1 MENNQDILKRLASPD
16 TETVRGAID
25 EIKEN
30 GDLTI
35 VPELLEILL
44 HNSEPAIIT
53 PITSL
58 LSDVK
63 DSGFKVLLVEK
74 LINAPAGSNKANLLR
89 VCWESAIDFSEY
101 LEVFVDLLIHEDFIT
116 ALEASTVIENLNG
129 NIADEK
135 ITSAIKHIR
144 TECKD
149 DKEFLAEDT
158 VIYLEELLV
167 HKQETEA
174 EIAHEQEHHHDC
186 DCGHHD

>member
-1 MENNQDILKRLASPD
+1 MENKQDILKRLASPEV
-16 TETVRGAID
+16 ETVAGAIE

-30 GDLTI
+30 GDLSI

-44 HNSEPAIIT
+44 HKEEPAIIT
-53 PITSL
+53 PLTSL

-63 DSGFKVLLVEK
+63 DSGFKTLLVEK
-74 LINAPAGSNKANLLR
+74 LINAPSGSNKSNLLR

-135 ITSAIKHIR
+135 ITSAIKRIR
-144 TECKD
+144 SECKN
-149 DKEFLAEDT
+149 DKVFLAEDA
-158 VIYLEELLV
+158 INYLEELLV
-167 HKQETEA
+167 HKQETDA
-174 EIAHEQEHHHDC
+174 EIAREQEHHHDC
-186 DCGHHD
+186 ECGHHD